1 MVPTAK
7 GLDMHRNTKGFTLIE
22 LMIVVAIIGILA
34 SLAIHAYQNYTIRA
48 QVSEGLELSGPAKNA
63 VATFVYGN
71 GAFPIDNSDAALEA
85 ATSYSGTY
93 VTSISVSGAVISI
106 QFGNKAN
113 SQISG
118 ETITLTAVDNSG
130 SVSWTCAS
138 GGVIKNVYL
147 PKSCK

>member
-1 MVPTAK
+1 MY
-7 GLDMHRNTKGFTLIE
+7 RNIKGFTLIE

-34 SLAIHAYQNYTIRA
+34 SIAIPAYQRYTIRA

-63 VATFVYGN
+63 IATFVYGS
-71 GAFPIDNSDAALEA
+71 GAFPADNSEAAMEV
-85 ATSYSGTY
+85 ATSYSGAY

-113 SQISG
+113 TQISG
-118 ETITLTAVDNSG
+118 ETVTLTAVDNDG

-138 GGVIKNVYL
+138 GGVIKDVYL
-147 PKSCK
+147 PASCR